1 MASRPIGGPA
11 ALTGGTGFTTPAPS
25 GVAPVAPTPRPDIS
39 GVPIA
44 SLKFLKIWVLFANT
58 SSGTPELHS
67 GFIQRL
73 DKRSGNYAIRFAD
86 GELVH
91 LPLSGGDAPL
101 WGIGE
106 TPALQDLV
114 LSPETAR
121 IALAARQAH
130 DDLGPPSGSADLFAS
145 ASVSTA
151 PSGAVSAASAAPTTV
166 DSPSGAAGPTAL
178 SVSASASAALSTTPA
193 PVPLLAPAASP
204 YGVTALSSSAPFDRR
219 RAAAAAVSS
228 VAGPSSLR
236 ARLPA
241 GASAPATATAALVA
255 SNLSVGSSE
264 LDLEDRSS
272 YLYSVDPSFSHA
284 AGLTHLDSS
293 FQLSLDRDHALAVAR
308 DRVPVHPPEFAVKTF
323 SPGDPVWYCRPSSD
337 HSGHP
342 QAALIVAVHN
352 DDGAPY
358 FSVSVEGSATVRDTE
373 ASSLSHR
380 RGSSAAPLS
389 APAFAD
395 GDAVWFSR
403 PSCDDA
409 PAIVTAVHLDGGN
422 PSYSVSI
429 LGSANVRDT
438 DCTQLRPRLSSDG
451 RVSSP
456 LVVSSAP
463 AEIPAAS
470 VALGFTAARSA
481 ASEGGWSGSTVPP
494 GSAPCDDSADSTGSL
509 PDAPPRQ
516 SALSWSYDKLAQLH
530 SALCGA
536 RIADGSPCRSAA
548 IVHPDDDSSALP
560 SCRHHHPLVARCGQ
574 PTADGVCLRARPC
587 GTRHDFTTVDPLA
600 LAVDQRRA
608 SVIVSVDRALCARS
622 PQAAPAAAVTR
633 HSYVVTSVNSMT
645 DSQVLSPGAES
656 AAIRAVLDE
665 EAHDA
670 AISRPGHA
678 VDSNVRVTGHPVIR
692 DGTLASIV
700 RYIGPVLGNT
710 LCYVIR
716 LFDSAEH
723 VIADSSQISAAGA
736 GSSFAMASFGTPQHA
751 APFSSA
757 APSPAS
763 ASGPPVDTLGS
774 GSVDDPLQLLTP
786 KGRRE
791 ERARRLA
798 PPDRYHQDISSYK
811 IDHLPHANSIG
822 MVGRASSWDY
832 GHALG
837 TLTKTLQAVYPRH
850 CAPLDRSIGPPPTD
864 GPSFKTWD
872 QRVRDHPRY
881 RSYTNYTEIFD
892 ADSAA
897 IFPVLSSMLTGSA
910 RVHADT
916 FDPSDGYGLYHSLR
930 LISANGSFTDLGA
943 HLAAD
948 LLRFEYDDTC
958 TSVAN
963 EARLQQL
970 RSDLLSLVSD
980 PDASSDLHDVPESMI
995 IVLLLPQL
1003 QSRFPFTVMQCRARL
1018 PTTITD
1024 LFSQCRR
1031 EHSDDA
1037 SDSANGHGAAITHTA
1052 VAPPRDSPPV
1062 VCSRCGGRHGDD
1074 DCFSH
1079 IDSPSYRPGSCPGSR
1094 FPDQQDKV
1102 KKHRKSH
1109 LALYEAAEKKA
1120 GAAFP
1125 SYPKSR
1131 SSASRGGAAS
1141 KLATR
1146 TNMAATFLVSL
1157 FATASAY
1164 TSTNSFPSPVD
1175 DSSGSVPLSWL
1186 PAWDDSADAL
1196 SATVSTAATQRH
1208 FTSPGD
1214 LDAGVNRTTFVLAD
1228 SGATHSVVR
1237 STSGVHGLR
1246 SVNVPI
1252 RLGDESTVFATHTGH
1267 RFALF
1272 HGCAGRYVK
1281 IPVLVCPAMRI
1292 DIISPNSLC
1301 YSGDRHNGNHF
1312 VSSDA
1317 DDSGRNGVHLYDTPA
1332 VIPTTR
1338 RGGLPHF
1345 DLRWVDDPPPTVLQT
1360 FIAHP
1365 DCVTVHQSGGVVPA
1379 VNPAQA
1385 SADRFAR
1392 NAVTASAP
1400 TVGGTPVSKILHRA
1414 HINFGHLNYRDT
1426 YRILQQQGVQLSR
1439 LDWTLSCRACAR
1451 AKLRHRPTRTGSR
1464 LITAPLSFFGESL
1477 HLDLADFKH
1486 KSFSGMRYALM
1497 IEDEWSHTII
1507 ALPLAKKNHA
1517 AAAIDRFL
1525 ASIAHRRPSDSISVT
1540 TPHHL
1545 SRVKSDRG
1553 GEFISAAFKQ
1563 VMSRHSVLHRTSA
1576 PRRPNQNSRAESA
1589 VRIAKQAVAVAL
1601 LSSGLSAR
1609 YWPAALAHGLNIRNR
1624 VPAPSNPGRLTP
1636 HQMVVGE
1643 KLGLSEGL
1651 YFLDQLQPFGVRCE
1665 VLRDPSTSSQSH
1677 TRAGV
1682 YIGHHPGSLAPQVHM
1697 DDTGRVLQSVDVHFL
1712 TDTTGQPDRYSR
1724 RHLHADVQLGDCTTD
1739 DTSAAF
1745 AAADFSYGSISASDV
1760 FPQETDILEAVIN
1773 GSAEPSSSTAPSFPA
1788 STTSTV
1794 ATDHFPHQV
1803 GRHLV
1808 PDELVESPA
1817 VQVLARVATAM
1828 GFSDAVS
1835 DGPTTANVSD
1845 LGRSIDV
1852 DNSVCCSFDEDPAET
1867 ALCLHGPEVC
1877 HISVGSDLEPHVPVV
1892 DRFFGDL
1899 VSLGES
1905 HTPVNDTPSSVC
1917 SPSLPDGHPCLV
1929 STGDQS
1935 ACGLVASCRVDEVNA
1950 SVNPTAA
1957 TRRPRRKPRP
1967 VVHGLVTPACHR
1979 DVLSAEDSDAWL
1991 AADELERQSF
2001 LDHGALEV
2009 LDRSDLPAGARTVS
2023 LRPIYKYKCDSITG
2037 ALVKRKV
2044 RWIYPGNRQSIGRD
2058 FDQTYAPVIRSATLK
2073 VLFALAAVNGWYK
2086 HVADIGTAFL
2096 SHKLPDDINLYVEL
2110 PPNYLGDGAQR
2121 YPGKVARLSSAVYGT
2136 ANGSAVFHRGL
2147 TVTLA
2152 SLGLRPSD
2160 QDPCLYLGTF
2170 VTPDGPLYI
2179 RLAVYV
2185 DDLGIFVDQAQQHLV
2200 PHFLSALRKRYT
2212 VTDSSGIDEILG
2224 LAVHTDSDTGD
2235 ITLTQHQNVR
2245 DLVDFSTAHVADD
2258 SDHRH
2263 SVPVPPGTNLSAHVI
2278 TDDDHAAHA
2287 HLPYRQVVGRILW
2300 LAQTRTDIACATHHL
2315 TRHLSKWGRASW
2327 KCAHSVIQYLA
2338 RTPSFGLRY
2347 RRAHPSPN
2355 VLIGYSDAS
2364 HVDDHSRGK
2373 STIAHMCLLNGAP
2386 VLHRARLSPLVCR
2399 STTVSEFCA
2408 LADCVSEVLWLR
2420 DLLATLGHPQDAPT
2434 VIHVDNLPC
2443 VQMVSGPVPT
2453 AAWRSIAARYYFVRE
2468 HTVGFGSLGDEDFI
2482 PRSVDVQ
2489 WCSTNDQLCD
2499 GLTKNLSRDTLIGQ
2513 RSQLMFNTGA

>member
-1 MASRPIGGPA
+1 M
-11 ALTGGTGFTTPAPS
+11 
-25 GVAPVAPTPRPDIS
+25 
-39 GVPIA
+39 
-44 SLKFLKIWVLFANT
+44 
-58 SSGTPELHS
+58 
-67 GFIQRL
+67 
-73 DKRSGNYAIRFAD
+73 
-86 GELVH
+86 
-91 LPLSGGDAPL
+91 
-101 WGIGE
+101 
-106 TPALQDLV
+106 
-114 LSPETAR
+114 
-121 IALAARQAH
+121 
-130 DDLGPPSGSADLFAS
+130 
-145 ASVSTA
+145 
-151 PSGAVSAASAAPTTV
+151 
-166 DSPSGAAGPTAL
+166 
-178 SVSASASAALSTTPA
+178 
-193 PVPLLAPAASP
+193 
-204 YGVTALSSSAPFDRR
+204 
-219 RAAAAAVSS
+219 
-228 VAGPSSLR
+228 
-236 ARLPA
+236 
-241 GASAPATATAALVA
+241 
-255 SNLSVGSSE
+255 
-264 LDLEDRSS
+264 
-272 YLYSVDPSFSHA
+272 
-284 AGLTHLDSS
+284 
-293 FQLSLDRDHALAVAR
+293 
-308 DRVPVHPPEFAVKTF
+308 
-323 SPGDPVWYCRPSSD
+323 
-337 HSGHP
+337 
-342 QAALIVAVHN
+342 
-352 DDGAPY
+352 
-358 FSVSVEGSATVRDTE
+358 
-373 ASSLSHR
+373 
-380 RGSSAAPLS
+380 
-389 APAFAD
+389 
-395 GDAVWFSR
+395 WFSR

-409 PAIVTAVHLDGGN
+409 PAVITAVHLDHGERY
-422 PSYSVSI
+422 YSISI
-429 LGSANVRDT
+429 LGSANVCEADG
-438 DCTQLRPRLSSDG
+438 TQLRFRLSSEGHVNDPLP
-451 RVSSP
+451 VS
-456 LVVSSAP
+456 
-463 AEIPAAS
+463 AAS
-470 VALGFTAARSA
+470 AAIPPAPVALGFTAARSA

-494 GSAPCDDSADSTGSL
+494 GSAARDASVDDSARAR
-509 PDAPPRQ
+509 PAAPPRQ
-516 SALSWSYDKLAQLH
+516 SIRSWTCDRLTQLH

-536 RIADGSPCRSAA
+536 RIADGSPCGAA
-548 IVHPDDDSSALP
+548 ALVHPGDEASALP
-560 SCRHHHPLVARCGQ
+560 SCRHHHPLVDRCGQ
-574 PTADGVCLRARPC
+574 PTSSGVCLRARPC
-587 GTRHDFTTVDPLA
+587 GARHDFTTVDPLA

-608 SVIVSVDRALCARS
+608 SVIVSVNRVLCARS
-622 PQAAPAAAVTR
+622 PQAAPAATVKR
-633 HSYVVTSVNSMT
+633 HNYVVTSVNSMS
-645 DSQVLSPGAES
+645 DNDVLSPGAES
-656 AAIRAVLDE
+656 TTIRAVLDE

-670 AISRPGHA
+670 VISRPNHVAG
-678 VDSNVRVTGHPVIR
+678 STVRVSGHPVVR
-692 DGTLASIV
+692 DGALASVV
-700 RYIGPVLGNT
+700 RYLGPVLGDT
-710 LCYVIR
+710 LCCVIR

-723 VIADSSQISAAGA
+723 VIADSSQMSLVGSD
-736 GSSFAMASFGTPQHA
+736 SSFAMASFRTPQQA
-751 APFSSA
+751 APFSSNV
-757 APSPAS
+757 SSSTWAS
-763 ASGPPVDTLGS
+763 RPPVDTLGS
-774 GSVDDPLQLLTP
+774 GSIDDPLQLLTP

-798 PPDRYHQDISSYK
+798 PPDRFHQDISSCK

-822 MVGRASSWDY
+822 MVGRAASWDY
-832 GHALG
+832 GQPLG
-837 TLTKTLQAVYPRH
+837 TLVKTLKAVYPRH
-850 CAPLDRSIGPPPTD
+850 CAPLDPSIGPPPTD
-864 GPSFKTWD
+864 GPSFRTWD

-897 IFPVLSSMLTGSA
+897 IFPLLSSMLTGSA

-916 FDPSDGYGLYHSLR
+916 FDPADGYGLYHSLR
-930 LISANGSFTDLGA
+930 LISAGGSYSDLGA

-970 RSDLLSLVSD
+970 RSDLLALVSD

-1003 QSRFPFTVMQCRARL
+1003 KSRFPFTVMQCRARL
-1018 PTTITD
+1018 PSTITD

-1031 EHSDDA
+1031 EHPDDA
-1037 SDSANGHGAAITHTA
+1037 SDSATGDGAAITHTA
-1052 VAPPRDSPPV
+1052 ATPPRDSPPV

-1074 DCFSH
+1074 NCFSH

-1102 KKHRKSH
+1102 KKHRQSH
-1109 LALYEAAEKKA
+1109 LARYEAAEKAA
-1120 GAAFP
+1120 GAVFP

-1131 SSASRGGAAS
+1131 SAASRGGVAS
-1141 KLATR
+1141 KLANR
-1146 TNMAATFLVSL
+1146 TNMAATFIVSL
-1157 FATASAY
+1157 FAMASSY
-1164 TSTNSFPSPVD
+1164 TITDPYPSSVADGFGP
-1175 DSSGSVPLSWL
+1175 VPLSWL
-1186 PAWDDSADAL
+1186 PVWDESADAL
-1196 SATVSTAATQRH
+1196 SASVSTAATQRH

-1214 LDAGVNRTTFVLAD
+1214 HDFGADRTTFVLAD
-1228 SGATHSVVR
+1228 SGATHSIVR

-1246 SVNVPI
+1246 RVNVPI
-1252 RLGDESTVFATHTGH
+1252 RLGNESTVFATHTGH

-1272 HGCAGRYVK
+1272 RGCAGRYVK
-1281 IPVLVCPAMRI
+1281 VPVLVCPAMRI
-1292 DIISPNSLC
+1292 EIISPNSLC

-1317 DDSGRNGVHLYDTPA
+1317 DDSGRNGVHLHDTPS

-1345 DLRWVDDPPPTVLQT
+1345 DLRWVDDPPTAVLQT
-1360 FIAHP
+1360 FITHP

-1379 VNPAQA
+1379 VNPTQA
-1385 SADRFAR
+1385 SADRFAL
-1392 NAVTASAP
+1392 NSVTTSAP
-1400 TVGGTPVSKILHRA
+1400 TVGGTSVSKMLHRA

-1451 AKLRHRPTRTGSR
+1451 AKLRHRPTRAGSN
-1464 LITAPLSFFGESL
+1464 LITAPISFFGESL

-1486 KSFSGMRYALM
+1486 KSFSGMRYALV
-1497 IEDEWSHTII
+1497 IEDEWSHTIF
-1507 ALPLAKKNHA
+1507 ALPLAKKNDA
-1517 AAAIDRFL
+1517 AAAIDQFL
-1525 ASIAHRRPSDSISVT
+1525 TGIAHRRPSVSVSVT

-1601 LSSGLSAR
+1601 LSSGLSPR

-1636 HQMVVGE
+1636 HQMVVGD

-1651 YFLDQLQPFGVRCE
+1651 YFLDQLQPFGVKCE
-1665 VLRDPSTSSQSH
+1665 VLRDPSTSRQSH
-1677 TRAGV
+1677 TRSGV
-1682 YIGHHPGSLAPQVHM
+1682 YIGHHPGSLAPQIHM

-1712 TDTTGQPDRYSR
+1712 TDTAGQPDRYSR
-1724 RHLHADVQLGDCTTD
+1724 RHLHADVQLGDCSFD
-1739 DTSAAF
+1739 DASAVFATADFPYGSTAASETFSDESHILGAVISVACAPSVPRAPSHPTSA
-1745 AAADFSYGSISASDV
+1745 
-1760 FPQETDILEAVIN
+1760 
-1773 GSAEPSSSTAPSFPA
+1773 PSP
-1788 STTSTV
+1788 V
-1794 ATDHFPHQV
+1794 ATDDFPHHI

-1808 PDELVESPA
+1808 PDALVKSPA
-1817 VQVLARVATAM
+1817 VQVLARVAAAM

-1835 DGPTTANVSD
+1835 NGPTASNVTD
-1845 LGRSIDV
+1845 FGRSIDA
-1852 DNSVCCSFDEDPAET
+1852 DNSVCCSVDEDPTET

-1877 HISVGSDLEPHVPVV
+1877 HISVGSDLEPHVPIV

-1905 HTPVNDTPSSVC
+1905 HTSDIGTPSSVC
-1917 SPSLPDGHPCLV
+1917 PPSLSDGHPCIA

-1935 ACGLVASCRVDEVNA
+1935 ACGLVASCRVDDADA
-1950 SVNPTAA
+1950 SVNSTAT

-1979 DVLSAEDSDAWL
+1979 DVLDAEDSEEWL

-2001 LDHGALEV
+2001 LDHGALDV
-2009 LDRSDLPAGARTVS
+2009 LDRADLPAGARTVS

-2058 FDQTYAPVIRSATLK
+2058 FDQTYAPVIRAATLK
-2073 VLFALAAVNGWYK
+2073 VLFALAAANGWYK

-2147 TVTLA
+2147 TATLA

-2170 VTPDGPLYI
+2170 TTPDGPLYV

-2185 DDLGIFVDQAQQHLV
+2185 DDLGIFVDDVHQHLV
-2200 PHFLSALRKRYT
+2200 PYFLSALRERYT

-2224 LAVHTDSDTGD
+2224 LAVHTDPTTGD

-2245 DLVDFSTAHVADD
+2245 DLLDFSSAHVADD
-2258 SDHRH
+2258 ADHRH

-2278 TDDDHAAHA
+2278 TDDDHAAHS

-2300 LAQTRTDIACATHHL
+2300 LSQTRTDIACATHHL

-2468 HTVGFGSLGDEDFI
+2468 HTVGFGSPGDDDFI

-2499 GLTKNLSRDTLIGQ
+2499 GLTKNLSRDTLLGQ
-2513 RSQLMFNTGA
+2513 RSQLMFDTGA